1 MGERG
6 PRADGAGVGEPRVVG
21 IGREGAQLGPARGDI
36 HFITFPDL
44 GGHVLR
50 GPHPA
55 VVVQTERMRR
65 SSTVVV
71 VPMTSSARSAAENPP
86 YLVGVRREDSGLDR
100 DSFVKTD
107 QPATLPVAVLGPRAG
122 RLSPDAMSRLDASL
136 RFVLAL

>member
-1 MGERG
+1 M
-6 PRADGAGVGEPRVVG
+6 VG
-21 IGREGAQLGPARGDI
+21 IGREGAQLGPRRGDI
-36 HFITFPDL
+36 HFIAFPDL

-71 VPMTSSARSAAENPP
+71 VPMTSSTRSASEKPP
-86 YLVGVRREDSGLDR
+86 YLVPVARTESGLDH

-122 RLSPDAMSRLDASL
+122 RLSPEAISRVDASL